1 MAKHYTS
8 NAERL
13 QKRLAENP
21 EVRWAFK
28 EEQLRIRLVIAF
40 DALRAEKGL
49 TQVELSKLSD
59 TTQPML
65 SRLFS
70 GLDTRSPTLETLVKI
85 ADALGKEISIELVD
99 RMPATAFDWEA
110 AAAAEPRKPVDYW
123 ESEIQ
128 TAVVKENIT
137 TVASVGRSWAPAQ
150 ERSTSATVD
159 LRSN

>member
-8 NAERL
+8 NTERL

-28 EEQLRIRLVIAF
+28 EEQLRIQLVVAF
-40 DALRAEKGL
+40 DALRTQKGL
-49 TQVELSKLSD
+49 TQVELAKLSD

-70 GLDTRSPTLETLVKI
+70 GLDNRSPTLETLVKI
-85 ADALGKEISIELVD
+85 ADALGREISIELVD
-99 RMPATAFDWEA
+99 RMPAAAFDWEA
-110 AAAAEPRKPVDYW
+110 AAAEPRMPVDYW

-128 TAVVKENIT
+128 TAVVKQNIT

-150 ERSTSATVD
+150 ERPTNAAVD
-159 LRSN
+159 LESN